1 MKTDRAYE
9 EKFSRLTGET
19 PLRLLP
25 APERE
30 FIRKQATRYRF
41 TLQELKQVTEIA
53 LELQM
58 WNEGTLCDLWPRET
72 EANAPLRERKKRIV
86 SRVQE
91 RWMEL
96 KSSPNHYPADFPK
109 PGAGKLRIVAEPRE
123 GLGLGH
129 CPVASTRTRCCNLL
143 TLDAVESC
151 GFDCSYCSIQSFY
164 QGEQIGFDAS
174 FGTKLEALEI
184 DPNRL
189 YHIGT
194 GQASDSLM
202 WGNRQGLV
210 DALIRF
216 ARKHPNVI
224 LELKT
229 KSRNIAYLL
238 EQQLP
243 ANLICTWSLNTPTII
258 AHEEHLTASL
268 ESRLAAARRV
278 ADKGVLVGFHLHP
291 MVHYD
296 HWQEEYS
303 DLFRKVLTRFEP
315 AEVAMVSL
323 GTLTFTRS
331 VIRRIRSRDFKTKI
345 LRMPLTD
352 ADGKLSYPADI
363 KQAMF
368 SHAYGGLEAWHGQVF
383 FYLCMENHRLWRPVF
398 GYDYPSNQV
407 FEEAMKFS
415 YLTKIEGLRKRRNSA
430 EASCPDDTS

>member
-1 MKTDRAYE
+1 MKADRAYE
-9 EKFSRLTGET
+9 EKFNRIAAQTPWGRL
-19 PLRLLP
+19 PD
-25 APERE
+25 AERR
-30 FIRKQATRYRF
+30 FIREQAARYRF
-41 TLQELKQVTEIA
+41 TQQELKQVAEIA

-58 WNEGTLCDLWPRET
+58 WDEVGLRDIWPRERA
-72 EANAPLRERKKRIV
+72 ANAPPRERKKRIMD
-86 SRVQE
+86 RMHE
-91 RWMEL
+91 RWMTL

-109 PGAGKLRIVAEPRE
+109 PVAGKLRIVAEPRAR
-123 GLGLGH
+123 LGLGH
-129 CPVASTRTRCCNLL
+129 CPVASHRTRCCNLL

-164 QGEQIGFDAS
+164 QGEQIGFDAG
-174 FGTKLEALEI
+174 FGAKLEALDI
-184 DPNRL
+184 DPGRI

-202 WGNRQGLV
+202 WGNRHGLL
-210 DALIRF
+210 DALFRF

-238 EQQLP
+238 ERPVP

-258 AHEEHLTASL
+258 EHEEHLTASL
-268 ESRLAAARRV
+268 EARLIAARRV

-296 HWQEEYS
+296 DWKEEYS
-303 DLFRKVLTRFEP
+303 DLVGQILARFDP

-323 GTLTFTRS
+323 GTLTFTRA
-331 VIRRIRSRDFKTKI
+331 VIRRIRNRAFKTKI

-352 ADGKLSYPADI
+352 ADGKLSYPDAI

-368 SHAYGGLEAWHGQVF
+368 SHAYGGLRAWHGKVF
-383 FYLCMENHRLWRPVF
+383 FYLCMENHRLWRQVF
-398 GYDYPSNQV
+398 GYDYPSNEA
-407 FEEAMKFS
+407 FEEAMKS
-415 YLTKIEGLRKRRNSA
+415 GYLAKIQRLSGI
-430 EASCPDDTS
+430 

>member
-1 MKTDRAYE
+1 M
-9 EKFSRLTGET
+9 
-19 PLRLLP
+19 
-25 APERE
+25 
-30 FIRKQATRYRF
+30 
-41 TLQELKQVTEIA
+41 
-53 LELQM
+53 
-58 WNEGTLCDLWPRET
+58 
-72 EANAPLRERKKRIV
+72 
-86 SRVQE
+86 
-91 RWMEL
+91 
-96 KSSPNHYPADFPK
+96 
-109 PGAGKLRIVAEPRE
+109 
-123 GLGLGH
+123 GH

-202 WGNRQGLV
+202 WGNRQGLL

-238 EQQLP
+238 EQQVP

-291 MVHYD
+291 LVHYD
-296 HWQEEYS
+296 HWQEDYS

-331 VIRRIRSRDFKTKI
+331 VIRRIRSRNFKTKI

-352 ADGKLSYPADI
+352 ADGKLSYPEDI

-368 SHAYGGLEAWHGQVF
+368 SHAYRGLKAWHGQVF
-383 FYLCMENHRLWRPVF
+383 FYLCMENHQLWKPVF
-398 GYDYPSNQV
+398 GYEYPSNQA
-407 FEEAMKFS
+407 FEDAMKSS
-415 YLTKIEGLRKRRNSA
+415 YLAKIEGLRKRRSRT
-430 EASCPDDTS
+430 ETPGPDKTS

>member
-9 EKFSRLTGET
+9 EKFSRIAAQT

-25 APERE
+25 AAERR
-30 FIRKQATRYRF
+30 FIREQATRYRF
-41 TLQELKQVTEIA
+41 TQQELKQVAEIA

-58 WNEGTLCDLWPRET
+58 WNEARLWDLWPQERQ
-72 EANAPLRERKKRIV
+72 ADAPPRERKKRIIN
-86 SRVQE
+86 RMQE
-91 RWMEL
+91 RWMAL

-109 PGAGKLRIVAEPRE
+109 PVAGKLRIVAEPRE
-123 GLGLGH
+123 RLGLGH

-164 QGEQIGFDAS
+164 RGEQIGFDAS
-174 FGTKLEALEI
+174 FGTKLDALDI
-184 DPNRL
+184 DPKRV

-202 WGNRQGLV
+202 WGNRHGLL
-210 DALIRF
+210 DALFRF

-229 KSRNIAYLL
+229 KSRHTAYLL
-238 EQQLP
+238 EQSVP

-258 AHEEHLTASL
+258 EHEEHLTAPL
-268 ESRLAAARRV
+268 ESRLIAARRL

-296 HWQEEYS
+296 NWQEEYS
-303 DLFRKVLTRFEP
+303 ALFREILARFDP
-315 AEVAMVSL
+315 SEVAMVSL
-323 GTLTFTRS
+323 GTLTFTRA
-331 VIRRIRSRDFKTKI
+331 VIKRIRNRDFKTKI

-352 ADGKLSYPADI
+352 ADGKLSYPDDI

-383 FYLCMENHRLWRPVF
+383 FYLCMENHQLWRRVF
-398 GYDYPSNQV
+398 GYEYPSNEA
-407 FEEAMKFS
+407 FEEAMKSS
-415 YLTKIEGLRKRRNSA
+415 YLAKIQGLRG
-430 EASCPDDTS
+430 